1 MTDEP
6 HPLRDRLEQVGRFS
20 AENRRTVFAVVAA
33 LVLVSLVIAGAS
45 VQMSLGMELYID
57 DNSQTNQDWQEV
69 KGEDAFDLGNNVF
82 VMVETDHLYDPQ
94 TIRTID
100 RLDRRYTA
108 ADEFTSVTSLA
119 DVVRQGN
126 GGEIPS
132 TEREVRASIRRV
144 ETMDP
149 SAAALVSNV
158 NPDRETALIVATY
171 GEVDVPNSEDQY
183 FGFLPGTAA
192 GYVTGEVA
200 DATDHVRVPPTVDV
214 TVTGAPVF
222 ENAAFGLMLPEM
234 IQLFAVAFAIIF
246 TVVFLVMRGR
256 LYRTWKVFLPVG
268 TAMVSLVYMLG
279 MMGVVGFNFNAIMLG
294 VLPIALG
301 LGIDFSLQLHTRY
314 IEERENGREP
324 VDAAGAAART
334 TGNTLLLAMATTSI
348 GLGALLVSAV
358 PPTRQLGATA
368 AFGVVAATALSL
380 TLLVALLV
388 HFDDDAYEPV
398 AESSDASAD
407 TPADTPPAATD
418 GGEPTADD
426 DQSPDGDEPVDDQSP
441 DAPAPLDPPSAD
453 GGRGDGPAPEP
464 SASGGDRSGAA
475 GSAAGVVGSDEPAFE
490 RFIGALSGG
499 IAAAPLLVL
508 LLMVGAIGGG
518 AAVYHDVPTTQE
530 MLDYWPAIEQ
540 RDDLESLE
548 NTAES
553 PSVMYLV
560 VEGKDAY
567 SPTTFER
574 ASAFET
580 EIEAHPDVNAAM
592 SPVTAVEMA
601 NGGAIPES
609 RARVI
614 DLAEQQA
621 ASELMPVGSREAT
634 PDRFI
639 IQLFVADIEGEE
651 VRHLIDDTEAIADTH
666 LSTERT
672 AVTGKPVVNRNVIE
686 NVTSGRD
693 PMTVLSFGMATIFLA
708 LALRSLRESVLL
720 VVSVAISAVMLISM
734 AMYAFGIP
742 WNPLTVATGSIA
754 LGAGITYGIHV
765 HERFKE
771 ELFTRGSTPTEAMR
785 EAMVRKSRPVI
796 GSGATTLFGFGA
808 LGISQFP
815 VLANFGIAVALA
827 MTFALVTAFV
837 FLPAAALVLATRTNT
852 YATA

>member
-1 MTDEP
+1 MTDDET

-20 AENRRTVFAVVAA
+20 AENRRTVFTAVAA

-57 DNSQTNQDWQEV
+57 DSSQTNQDWQEV

-82 VMVETDHLYDPQ
+82 VMVEADHLYDPE

-100 RLDRRYTA
+100 RLDRRYT
-108 ADEFTSVTSLA
+108 DTGEFTSGTSLA

-132 TEREVRASIRRV
+132 TEREVRTSIQRV

-171 GEVDVPNSEDQY
+171 GEVDVPDSEDQY

-192 GYVTGEVA
+192 GYLTGETA
-200 DATDHVRVPPTVDV
+200 DATDRVRVPPNVDV

-279 MMGVVGFNFNAIMLG
+279 MMGIVGFNFNAIMLG

-368 AFGVVAATALSL
+368 AFGVIAATALSL
-380 TLLVALLV
+380 TLLIALLV
-388 HFDDDAYEPV
+388 HFDDDEYELV
-398 AESSDASAD
+398 AGVDDSSAD
-407 TPADTPPAATD
+407 TPADTPTAATD
-418 GGEPTADD
+418 GGEPTDD
-426 DQSPDGDEPVDDQSP
+426 EPSDDASPDEHE
-441 DAPAPLDPPSAD
+441 PLDPPSAD
-453 GGRGDGPAPEP
+453 GGGGDGPAPEP
-464 SASGGDRSGAA
+464 SARSGDRSGSADTG
-475 GSAAGVVGSDEPAFE
+475 GSSDEPAFE

-530 MLDYWPAIEQ
+530 MLDYWPDIEQ

-548 NTAES
+548 DTAES

-560 VEGKDAY
+560 VEGTDAY
-567 SPTTFER
+567 SPRTFER

-580 EIEAHPDVNAAM
+580 EIEDHPDVNAAM

-601 NGGAIPES
+601 NGGEIPES

-614 DLAEQQA
+614 ALAEQQA
-621 ASELMPVGSREAT
+621 ASELMPIGGREDT

-651 VRHLIDDTEAIADTH
+651 VRHLIDDTEAIADNH

-693 PMTVLSFGMATIFLA
+693 PMTVSSFGMATIFLA

-852 YATA
+852 YVTA